1 MTTHFF
7 SSSLLKSFSNEK
19 LFKWIATPH
28 DFLSK
33 PKKNILHH
41 QKNAFQKYAHFFF
54 KTRVSVVNLSSLPKQ
69 NSMVYFKIDH

>member
-1 MTTHFF
+1 MKNF
-7 SSSLLKSFSNEK
+7 
-19 LFKWIATPH
+19 FKWIATPH

-54 KTRVSVVNLSSLPKQ
+54 KTRVSVVNLFIFTKTKQ
-69 NSMVYFKIDH
+69 HGVLQNRPLITCVQSDAF